1 MLMMVLDT
9 HNVSI
14 VTLKD
19 ADYSCMI
26 LDVSKSDA
34 IHSLENLGL
43 MIMDL
48 WIYAKIISKKQ
59 IIKTKS
65 ITLIFII

>member
-9 HNVSI
+9 HNVSV

-48 WIYAKIISKKQ
+48 WIYAKIISKK
-59 IIKTKS
+59 
-65 ITLIFII
+65 

>member
-48 WIYAKIISKKQ
+48 WISAKIISKN
-59 IIKTKS
+59 
-65 ITLIFII
+65 

>member
-9 HNVSI
+9 HNVSV

-26 LDVSKSDA
+26 LDVGKSDA

-48 WIYAKIISKKQ
+48 WIYAKIISKK
-59 IIKTKS
+59 
-65 ITLIFII
+65 